1 MCFLFSRPV
10 PTQILSV
17 HLNGPTLL
25 PIWAGSR
32 MGPCKPS
39 PNDTG
44 GAETDSAAEA
54 QSPSR
59 HFIFFLSLKPSTKNQ
74 NLNPTPAISFDLFFF
89 IFSRLLPPFLLSQ
102 AAAMAAVTR
111 AARSRALLLLPRASA
126 AAPHFST
133 TASSGAAA
141 AAAPPVEAAAAGAS
155 DASAAAAAGA
165 GEQPAPPPKRWGL
178 LKFGA
183 FAAVC
188 GALGAAGYS
197 SYGMIPRYP
206 VAISREEGGCSVLGV
221 FWFELVARLTCSAV
235 CVSVSFAC
243 SLYA

>member
-10 PTQILSV
+10 PTQILAV

-74 NLNPTPAISFDLFFF
+74 NLNPTPAISLDSIFFYF
-89 IFSRLLPPFLLSQ
+89 LSSPPPFPSLASRGDGGRDPRGEIARPPPPPPRLRRRSPLLHHRFLRGGCGGGGAGRGCGCGGVRRLGRCRGWRGG
-102 AAAMAAVTR
+102 AA
-111 AARSRALLLLPRASA
+111 
-126 AAPHFST
+126 
-133 TASSGAAA
+133 GAAA
-141 AAAPPVEAAAAGAS
+141 EAVG
-155 DASAAAAAGA
+155 
-165 GEQPAPPPKRWGL
+165 PAEVWRLRGGVRGSRRRRVLQLRYDPAVSRRDLARGGRVFC
-178 LKFGA
+178 FGR
-183 FAAVC
+183 F
-188 GALGAAGYS
+188 
-197 SYGMIPRYP
+197 
-206 VAISREEGGCSVLGV
+206 
-221 FWFELVARLTCSAV
+221 LV
-235 CVSVSFAC
+235 
-243 SLYA
+243 

>member
-10 PTQILSV
+10 PTQILAV

-39 PNDTG
+39 PNDTD

-74 NLNPTPAISFDLFFF
+74 NLNPTPAISFDSIFFYF
-89 IFSRLLPPFLLSQ
+89 LSSPPPFPSLASRGDGGRDPRGEIARPPPPPPRLRRRSPLLHH
-102 AAAMAAVTR
+102 R
-111 AARSRALLLLPRASA
+111 FLRGGCGGG
-126 AAPHFST
+126 
-133 TASSGAAA
+133 GAGRGCGC
-141 AAAPPVEAAAAGAS
+141 GAS